1 MTDTTCYYQALV
13 QVDKRLSDNAERV
26 ETHLCI
32 CTFNRQVSGWKDMEG
47 DAVRF
52 SFEPGD
58 TTAVRGCRW
67 ENGSLIFLVQYSGVT
82 LHIDA
87 SSFEDNEISMQFFN
101 SNTNGLLS
109 CREYYQSTKR
119 AHDPSG
125 SDPGSK
131 RVCRGV
137 SPGGAPLKP
146 STPPMA
152 SQDDP
157 VINVLDECWRNQGI
171 HSMTFRNDLGII
183 GPILGRKLN
192 VCEGQKEVI
201 TGCRVRDG
209 KFQLGFNHVSGTYY
223 VPLEQVELDDVIS
236 GLLGVSRDSPGS
248 SSGQQTKH

>member
-1 MTDTTCYYQALV
+1 MQTDLWT
-13 QVDKRLSDNAERV
+13 
-26 ETHLCI
+26 
-32 CTFNRQVSGWKDMEG
+32 CTFIRDVSGKKIENG
-47 DAVRF
+47 YSVPF
-52 SFEPGD
+52 SFKRGD
-58 TTAVRGCRW
+58 TAKVQGCNW
-67 ENGSLIFLVQYSGVT
+67 VNGVLIFLVQYSGVT

-87 SSFEDNEISMQFFN
+87 SAFEDNEISTRFFD
-101 SNTNGLLS
+101 SRVNGLVK

-119 AHDPSG
+119 AHNPSG

-137 SPGGAPLKP
+137 SHGDAPSKP
-146 STPPMA
+146 NTPPMP
-152 SQDDP
+152 SQDDQAKD
-157 VINVLDECWRNQGI
+157 VLVECWCNRGI
-171 HSMTFRNDLGII
+171 HSITFRHDLGIL
-183 GPILGRKLN
+183 GPTLGRKLN
-192 VCEGQKEVI
+192 VCEGQKELI